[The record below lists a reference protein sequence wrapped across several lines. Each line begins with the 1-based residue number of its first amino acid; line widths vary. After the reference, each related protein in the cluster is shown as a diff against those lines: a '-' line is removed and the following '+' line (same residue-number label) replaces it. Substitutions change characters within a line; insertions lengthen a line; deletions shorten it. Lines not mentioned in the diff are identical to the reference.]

1 MAALLALGSAAAA
14 SAQEPALGF
23 YGFRAGVPL
32 RDTDGQVRLLLGT
45 GLACQRSRADRR
57 LQECRATIID
67 PVARSPVTIWLAAI
81 DSVTAVLTVSAT
93 LGRAEFERWRV
104 ELESVHGPRSATVEG
119 VQGMVQWIRGT
130 QMLRLTWRAPP
141 GRIEASVSVVDGPTL
156 DGWTLG
162 SGGSARIAKPRPPD

>member
-1 MAALLALGSAAAA
+1 MAVLLALGSAAAA
-14 SAQEPALGF
+14 PAQEPPLGF

-57 LQECRATIID
+57 LQECRATITD
-67 PVARSPVTIWLAAI
+67 PVAHTPVTVWLAAI

-93 LGRAEFERWRV
+93 LERGDFVRWRD
-104 ELESVHGPRSATVEG
+104 ELESVHGPRPATVEG
-119 VQGMVQWIRGT
+119 VQGMVQWIRGS

-141 GRIEASVSVVDGPTL
+141 GRIEASVSVVDGPIL

-162 SGGSARIAKPRPPD
+162 GRDSLRIAKPPLPH